1 MSFGKW
7 RGLSE
12 GHLHVIRQEL
22 EDRMASLLG
31 TQMLFDL
38 ITVREYSVSNYLH
51 TYVLIVCIVSVYV
64 CVSVC
69 VHVCDCMPAEFHI

>member
-12 GHLHVIRQEL
+12 GHLHAIRQEL

-51 TYVLIVCIVSVYV
+51 TYILIVCIVSVYV
-64 CVSVC
+64 CMSVL
-69 VHVCDCMPAEFHI
+69 VCLQSFTFKA